1 MFLSGDVSI
10 SMNQCSHFFG
20 RGPDWQE
27 DQSQC
32 KGHCGPWGGG
42 ELCRV
47 LQPCLA
53 SGHPQSRSQ
62 KTCEASV

>member
-10 SMNQCSHFFG
+10 SMNKCSDFFG

-32 KGHCGPWGGG
+32 KGHCESWG
-42 ELCRV
+42 ERQLC
-47 LQPCLA
+47 LYPAALSA
-53 SGHPQSRSQ
+53 LGHPQSRSL
-62 KTCEASV
+62 KSCEASV